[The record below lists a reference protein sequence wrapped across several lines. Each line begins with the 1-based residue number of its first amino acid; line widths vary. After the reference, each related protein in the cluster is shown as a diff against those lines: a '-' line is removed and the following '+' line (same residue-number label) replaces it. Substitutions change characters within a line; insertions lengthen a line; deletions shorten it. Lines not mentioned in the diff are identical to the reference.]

1 MAKRITVTVEEQAQ
15 QQTEPQ
21 AEAGQMGQAAAETAQ
36 TASGVGQGAPS
47 PAQQPVE
54 YMRLPN
60 PPIPTDEYLMVSQ
73 YVLTTPNMTR
83 QDWMELAVVEKLHRD
98 GLMSDDRFRR
108 RHAEITSR
116 PKRGLRKG
124 TKTVKQ

>member
-1 MAKRITVTVEEQAQ
+1 MAKKITVTVEEQAQ
-15 QQTEPQ
+15 QQSESQ
-21 AEAGQMGQAAAETAQ
+21 AVGQMEQTAIKAAQ
-36 TASGVGQGAPS
+36 TANGVGQGAPS

-98 GLMSDDRFRR
+98 GLMSDDRFRL

-124 TKTVKQ
+124 TKTIKQ